1 MLEIGLPLYS
11 TTIEQVRRMKT
22 MKKLAVV
29 TTTRADYGL
38 LHPVIKGFR
47 KLEDEAFKLIL
58 IVTGTH

>member
-1 MLEIGLPLYS
+1 MPLYS

-22 MKKLAVV
+22 MKKLAIV

-47 KLEDEAFKLIL
+47 KLEDKDFKLVL
-58 IVTGTH
+58 VATGTHLG